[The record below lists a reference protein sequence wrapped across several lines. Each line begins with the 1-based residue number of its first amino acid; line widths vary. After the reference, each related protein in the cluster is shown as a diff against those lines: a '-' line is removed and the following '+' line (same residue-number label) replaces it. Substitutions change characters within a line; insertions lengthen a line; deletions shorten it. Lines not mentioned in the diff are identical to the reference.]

1 MNVTCCTLKTLPKRL
16 CNNNMT
22 DVAHEV
28 MLHDILPLARCK
40 VYDKSVDTWA
50 IGKHKLFYPWADVA
64 LRLCPLDNIKPLYNM
79 LNLCLPVTH
88 VSTIT
93 IHNTM

>member
-1 MNVTCCTLKTLPKRL
+1 
-16 CNNNMT
+16 MT

-64 LRLCPLDNIKPLYNM
+64 LRLCPHDNIKPLCNITCVYQ
-79 LNLCLPVTH
+79 LPMYQQLLY
-88 VSTIT
+88 TIPCKWSY
-93 IHNTM
+93 INSDKQLEGHILA